1 MQTYPFYSSGCL
13 TVRFVGELDH
23 AAAAGA
29 MRAVAAAAEEF
40 LPRRCVLDLSGLS
53 FMDSSGIAVILR
65 AQRLLNAVGAEL
77 QVTGPPEQARRV
89 LELAGFSKLLTEQE
103 RERKEVNSL

>member
-29 MRAVAAAAEEF
+29 MRAVTAAAEEF
-40 LPRRCVLDLSGLS
+40 LPRRCVLDLAGLS
-53 FMDSSGIAVILR
+53 FMDSSGVAVILR
-65 AQRLLNAVGAEL
+65 AQRMLSAMGAEL
-77 QVTGPPEQARRV
+77 LVADPPEQARRV
-89 LELAGFSKLLTEQE
+89 LMLAGLSPLLAEPG
-103 RERKEVNSL
+103 RKEVNSL

>member
-29 MRAVAAAAEEF
+29 MRAVEAAAEEY
-40 LPRRCVLDLSGLS
+40 LPRRCVLDLSGLT

-65 AQRLLNAVGAEL
+65 VRRMLSATGTDL
-77 QVTGPPEQARRV
+77 QVTGAPEQPCRV
-89 LELAGFSKLLTEQE
+89 LELAGMSEFLSADKSA
-103 RERKEVNSL
+103 RKEVNTR

>member
-29 MRAVAAAAEEF
+29 MRAVTVAAEEF
-40 LPRRCVLDLSGLS
+40 LPRRCVLDLAGLS
-53 FMDSSGIAVILR
+53 FMDSSGVAVILR
-65 AQRLLNAVGAEL
+65 AKRMLSATGAEL
-77 QVTGPPEQARRV
+77 VVSSPPEQARRV
-89 LELAGFSKLLTEQE
+89 LELAGLSPLLVDP
-103 RERKEVNSL
+103 ERKEVNSR

>member
-23 AAAAGA
+23 AAASGA
-29 MRAVAAAAEEF
+29 MQAVTAAAEEY
-40 LPRRCVLDLSGLS
+40 LPRRCVLDLSGLT

-65 AQRLLNAVGAEL
+65 TQRLLSVSGAEL
-77 QVTGPPEQARRV
+77 IVSCPPEQARRV
-89 LELAGFSKLLTEQE
+89 LELGGLGRLIAAEAGE
-103 RERKEVNSL
+103 RR

>member
-29 MRAVAAAAEEF
+29 MRAVASAAEEF
-40 LPRRCVLDLSGLS
+40 LPRRCVLDLSGLT

-65 AQRLLNAVGAEL
+65 AERLLSAFRAEL
-77 QVTGPPEQARRV
+77 LVAAPPEQARRV
-89 LELAGFSKLLTEQE
+89 LELAGMSRLLISAESG
-103 RERKEVNSL
+103 RKEVTSR

>member
-29 MRAVAAAAEEF
+29 MRAVTAAAEEF
-40 LPRRCVLDLSGLS
+40 LPRRCVLDLSGLT
-53 FMDSSGIAVILR
+53 FMDSSGVAVILR
-65 AQRLLNAVGAEL
+65 AKRMLSATGTELLVSS
-77 QVTGPPEQARRV
+77 PPEQARRAARK
-89 LELAGFSKLLTEQE
+89 LHRIGDYEKLSKRWT
-103 RERKEVNSL
+103 

>member
-1 MQTYPFYSSGCL
+1 MQTYPFYSSGVL

-29 MRAVAAAAEEF
+29 MRAVTAAAEEF

-65 AQRLLNAVGAEL
+65 AKRMLSAVGAEL

-89 LELAGFSKLLTEQE
+89 LELAGVSALLVEPG
-103 RERKEVNSL
+103 RVRKEVNSL